1 MYICFGFVLPFS
13 TVWGISRNML
23 NRRAGRQSADGIFPL
38 RSRNFYI
45 IYAAHEEACAS
56 QGYQCFWNIMS
67 DRRVRVRFAPS
78 PTGPLHI
85 GGVRTALYNY
95 LFAKQNGGDLIFRLE
110 DTDSNRFVPGAEEY
124 ILESFKWLGIKF
136 DEGVSFGGEHGPYR
150 QSERREIY
158 KKYVKILL
166 DSGKAYIAFDTP
178 EELDAKRAEIENFQY
193 DASTRMMMRN
203 SLSMPADEVQSLID
217 AGNKYVVRFKIE
229 PGEKVVVNDII
240 RGVVTIDSSILDDK
254 VLYKSADELPTY
266 HLANIVDDHLM
277 EVTHVIRGEEWLP
290 SAPLH
295 VLLYRAFG
303 WEDTMPAFAHLSLLL
318 KPEGNG
324 KLSKRDGDRLGF
336 PVFPLEWNDP
346 ASGAVSTGF
355 RESDYLPEAVIN
367 FLALLGWNPGDDVEM
382 MDMDELIKKF
392 DLTHCSKAGARFDYK
407 KMIWFNH
414 EYIIKKDDAEIAGIF
429 APMVEAHGVKVD
441 METLTRIVSL
451 MKGRVNFVHELWDAS
466 SFYFVAPESYDEK
479 TVKKRWKE
487 DSAVKM
493 GELAAVLESLD
504 DFSIENQ
511 EARVKEWIES
521 KGYSLGEIMN
531 AFRLALVGEGKG
543 PQMFDISGILGK
555 AETLARIEKAIQVL
569 G

>member
-1 MYICFGFVLPFS
+1 MIE
-13 TVWGISRNML
+13 RK
-23 NRRAGRQSADGIFPL
+23 
-38 RSRNFYI
+38 
-45 IYAAHEEACAS
+45 
-56 QGYQCFWNIMS
+56 
-67 DRRVRVRFAPS
+67 VRVRFAPS

-95 LFAKQNGGDLIFRLE
+95 LFAKQHGGDLVLRIE

-124 ILESFKWLGIKF
+124 ILESFRWLGIKF
-136 DEGVSFGGEHGPYR
+136 DEGVSFGGNYGPYR

-158 KKYVKILL
+158 KKYVKQLL
-166 DSGKAYIAFDTP
+166 DAGKAYIAFDTP
-178 EELDAKRAEIENFQY
+178 EELEAKRTEIENFQY
-193 DASTRMMMRN
+193 DASTRLSMRN
-203 SLSMPADEVQSLID
+203 SLAMSADEVSALIES
-217 AGNKYVVRFKIE
+217 GHQYVVRFKVE
-229 PGEKVVVNDII
+229 PGEKVLVNDII
-240 RGVVTIDSSILDDK
+240 RGEVTISSSIIDDK

-277 EVTHVIRGEEWLP
+277 EITHVIRGEEWLP

-303 WEDTMPAFAHLSLLL
+303 WEETMPQFAHLSLLL

-346 ASGAVSTGF
+346 KSGAVSTGF
-355 RESDYLPEAVIN
+355 RESDYLPEAVVN

-382 MDMDELIKKF
+382 MSLEELVKKF
-392 DLTHCSKAGARFDYK
+392 DLSKCSKAGARFDYK
-407 KMIWFNH
+407 KMVWFNH
-414 EYIIKKDDAEIAGIF
+414 EYILQKPDSEIAAIF
-429 APMVEAHGVKVD
+429 MNVVKAHGVD
-441 METLTRIVSL
+441 TTLEHLEEIVSL

-466 SFYFVAPESYDEK
+466 SFYFEAPVAYDEK
-479 TVKKRWKE
+479 TAKKRWKE
-487 DSAVKM
+487 DSAQKM
-493 GELAAVLESLD
+493 SELADLLESLD

-511 EARVKEWIES
+511 DKAVHEWIEA
-521 KGYSLGEIMN
+521 KGYGMGDIMN

-543 PQMFDISGILGK
+543 PQMFHISGLIGK
-555 AETLARIEKAIQVL
+555 EETLSRLRRAIAVL